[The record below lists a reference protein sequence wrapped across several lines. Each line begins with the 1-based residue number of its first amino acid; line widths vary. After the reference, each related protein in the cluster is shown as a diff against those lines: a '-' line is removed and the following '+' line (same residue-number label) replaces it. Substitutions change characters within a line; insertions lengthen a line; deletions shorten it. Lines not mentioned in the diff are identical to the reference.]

1 MVAQPII
8 PVLVRQKNREFN
20 ASPGYTASS
29 RLHGDNL
36 TPKQNKTNVKQTEL
50 KLAKL
55 PNIKGILGSQE
66 VSVVKALATQAWQP
80 ELNS

>member
-29 RLHGDNL
+29 GLHGDNL

-50 KLAKL
+50 MLAKL
-55 PNIKGILGSQE
+55 PNIKGMLGSQE